1 MTNQSQAKSPIEAI
15 EEFARELSLSA
26 DELSVDG
33 DRSAKTTDAN
43 IGYQN
48 IRRIPVALHAVLGNS
63 SMDIAKLMSL
73 GRGEVVP
80 LDRKVGEPIDLVVN
94 DVIIARGEITLL
106 DQATQR
112 LGVTITEIVTHL

>member
-1 MTNQSQAKSPIEAI
+1 MTGQSQAKNPIETI
-15 EEFARELSLSA
+15 EEFARELSMSA

-33 DRSAKTTDAN
+33 DRSAKVSEAN

-48 IRRIPVALHAVLGNS
+48 IRRIPVSLQAVLGNS

-73 GRGEVVP
+73 GQGEVVP

-94 DVIIARGEITLL
+94 DVVVARGEITLL
-106 DQATQR
+106 DQVTQR
-112 LGVTITEIVTHL
+112 LGVTITEIVAHL